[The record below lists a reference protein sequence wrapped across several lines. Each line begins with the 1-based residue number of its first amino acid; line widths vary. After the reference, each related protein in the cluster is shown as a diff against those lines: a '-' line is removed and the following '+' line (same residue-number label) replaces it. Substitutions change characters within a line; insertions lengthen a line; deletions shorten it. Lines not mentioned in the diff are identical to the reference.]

1 MNKSPV
7 TLAKD
12 HKGIH
17 WTANMFLLLLG
28 LKTRCLTIKKG
39 QMSNYQ
45 SKLFQRK
52 NFANYQIITIPD
64 ATKHINIALFKWL
77 HTIHLTLCTEFSI
90 FHIKRR
96 VLESNHLRRFYEL
109 LKKMAKI

>member
-1 MNKSPV
+1 
-7 TLAKD
+7 
-12 HKGIH
+12 
-17 WTANMFLLLLG
+17 
-28 LKTRCLTIKKG
+28 
-39 QMSNYQ
+39 MSNYQ